1 VDPSGEFITWSIG
14 KNGLSIGFNL
24 TPIGIPIG
32 AGINMGWSN
41 GASAGIYVEF
51 GPRIGGTGLG
61 SGFTQQYSLDY
72 NFKHGS
78 WSTTTSVGAYA
89 SVGPFTAGG
98 NFSITHN
105 LSNNDFPTA
114 SWGVYAGI
122 GIGGEKG
129 SLGFTVGYG
138 SAGWSYGIG
147 GSYYTAYERAYMRAE
162 MRNRRNINDAFSYER
177 YLGLP
182 QSPGSGGIP
191 NGNNNCGNNLYIMF
205 PNRSQAER
213 YLNSYSNCDKEKFF
227 YITKDK
233 TVLVGPW
240 NDATNVTV
248 SPRYLDRFDN
258 GFVTDNYGVKWQ
270 VEYFVHTHPSYSSP
284 IPSGRDAA
292 VYKYFNH
299 WGISTLI
306 YYNNHY
312 YYHTSEPVGLT
323 IP

>member
-78 WSTTTSVGAYA
+78 RSTTTSVGAYA
-89 SVGPFTAGG
+89 SVGPFTAGV
-98 NFSITHN
+98 NFSITYTT
-105 LSNNDFPTA
+105 NNDFPTA
-114 SWGVYAGI
+114 GWGVYAGI

-147 GSYYTAYERAYMRAE
+147 GSYYTAYERAYGELGQGQRKLNPYRALYNKKGRISTPFFVRDE
-162 MRNRRNINDAFSYER
+162 SLAMNIIWVSSFNEDGSVKCETAMYDVYEG
-177 YLGLP
+177 YVI
-182 QSPGSGGIP
+182 IP
-191 NGNNNCGNNLYIMF
+191 NIDNTEHYAKTYWGCLVKDRVISLNGNEY
-205 PNRSQAER
+205 
-213 YLNSYSNCDKEKFF
+213 Y
-227 YITKDK
+227 
-233 TVLVGPW
+233 
-240 NDATNVTV
+240 
-248 SPRYLDRFDN
+248 
-258 GFVTDNYGVKWQ
+258 
-270 VEYFVHTHPSYSSP
+270 VEAIIHTHPNDGG
-284 IPSGRDAA
+284 I
-292 VYKYFNH
+292 
-299 WGISTLI
+299 GISI
-306 YYNNHY
+306 YDRSFNQ
-312 YYHTSEPVGLT
+312 T
-323 IP
+323 IPVYIIYKGNLYDVNGNYIKKVIK